1 MNQENEK
8 KKKEIRKK
16 KTILTNLKQVTAA
29 ELPSVA
35 LYLSLNCLILFHP
48 SET

>member
-8 KKKEIRKK
+8 KKKKLEK